1 MTNIFNTEWH
11 SDDYGLFLA
20 QSQRILNC
28 AENGIL
34 NAVSVFPNSPEL
46 ENCMNILVS
55 APSHIEIT
63 VHLNLIE
70 GKSLTPHSITPLL
83 TDDRGVFSV
92 TFGKLL
98 AASFCAQRQ
107 EWKSQIKAELRAQIY
122 AVKTYLSD
130 NRLKL
135 DSHAHYHMIPVVFDA
150 LMEIIAEDNLN
161 VEYIRI
167 PKEHISLYFQ
177 YIFRLKGLEPINL
190 VKVIILNVLAAR
202 NLRVHSEELKN
213 VKKSLFMGV
222 FLSGNMLP
230 QNIEILYP
238 AACRLANKRKSSL
251 EILAHPGGVYEQSDV
266 QKITF
271 KNDVEFMT
279 SENRKRE
286 AEMFIRMK
294 ELV

>member
-1 MTNIFNTEWH
+1 MTNIINIEWH
-11 SDDYGLFLA
+11 SDDYGLFPA

-46 ENCMNILVS
+46 ENCMKMLSSTS
-55 APSHIEIT
+55 AHIEIT

-98 AASFCAQRQ
+98 AASFSTKRNA
-107 EWKSQIKAELRAQIY
+107 WKAQIKAELRAQIN

-130 NRLKL
+130 SPLKL

-150 LMEIIAEDNLN
+150 LMEIIIEDKLN

-167 PKEHISLYFQ
+167 PKEYISLYFQ

-202 NLRVHSEELKN
+202 NLRVYSGELKN

-230 QNIEILYP
+230 ENVELLYP
-238 AACRLANKRKSSL
+238 AALRLAEKQNCPL
-251 EILAHPGGVYEQSDV
+251 EILAHPGGVYEDSDV
-266 QKITF
+266 PKITF
-271 KNDVEFMT
+271 ENDVEFMT
-279 SENRKRE
+279 SDNRKKE
-286 AEMFIRMK
+286 AEMFIHMK
-294 ELV
+294 EFV